1 MQPST
6 ALAPQPAAIA
16 PPVRGLPAPPQLG
29 AERIA
34 PLDAARALG
43 VLAMVFGHTCDA
55 LLSAAVRAGPLA
67 REYWKVRGLTAPLFL
82 MGSGWAVAVAVER
95 SRARGLPVV
104 RQRLPRVLLLFAIG
118 YALRYPG
125 WDSPG
130 FFSGRPAVWEH
141 VLAFDALHAIAV
153 RLFLA
158 SLVFAL
164 PIGRRA
170 RGLLLV
176 ALSALSAG
184 LALFTQ
190 APAGVALPRSLPA
203 LALTQAL
210 GGSSPFPIAPWTAY
224 FFAGAAIPQ
233 LGGAAHTGRTLRLAG
248 VGALLVT
255 LTAYTDVTQT
265 PQGHPALIPFRVGM
279 VLCPL
284 AASAGS
290 LRPGARPRARGPPR
304 ARPLRAA
311 RARRRP
317 AGLRPFPDWPW
328 TRVPGRSP
336 AASSLLLRAS
346 RPEA

>member
-82 MGSGWAVAVAVER
+82 MVSGWAVAVAVER

-125 WDSPG
+125 WDLPG

-153 RLFLA
+153 GLFLA

-164 PIGRRA
+164 PSGAGRAACSSSRSP
-170 RGLLLV
+170 RCR
-176 ALSALSAG
+176 
-184 LALFTQ
+184 
-190 APAGVALPRSLPA
+190 PAWR
-203 LALTQAL
+203 
-210 GGSSPFPIAPWTAY
+210 SSP
-224 FFAGAAIPQ
+224 
-233 LGGAAHTGRTLRLAG
+233 
-248 VGALLVT
+248 
-255 LTAYTDVTQT
+255 
-265 PQGHPALIPFRVGM
+265 
-279 VLCPL
+279 
-284 AASAGS
+284 
-290 LRPGARPRARGPPR
+290 
-304 ARPLRAA
+304 
-311 RARRRP
+311 RRRP
-317 AGLRPFPDWPW
+317 AW
-328 TRVPGRSP
+328 RSP
-336 AASSLLLRAS
+336 GVCRRWPSPRRSAAARRSS
-346 RPEA
+346 RPGPPTSSPVRPSRSWAAPPTPAAPCAWPVWARSW